1 MKKQPRRPLSTSDLI
16 IGRDAHVVVRKQTRS
31 VDTHGT
37 DFVLSDE
44 SEDRMGDVIRSDG
57 WILNQFKRNPI
68 ALFQHRSDFPYRLAL
83 ALEPVTNAHAAQ
95 PDGATNPV
103 QQLELRGHYRI
114 GLRSAMSR

>member
-1 MKKQPRRPLSTSDLI
+1 MSLC
-16 IGRDAHVVVRKQTRS
+16 GTRS

-95 PDGATNPV
+95 PEARQTPCSNWSLGAIIASV
-103 QQLELRGHYRI
+103 YARR
-114 GLRSAMSR
+114 